1 MNKTN
6 KKGSSEIWWIIAAAV
21 IAFLVVIFVLMWFK
35 GSGEKI
41 FGGVNTKIGEL
52 DKPLDLP
59 APGTVLSLPHSLL
72 KIIDLKSISIK
83 Y

>member
-21 IAFLVVIFVLMWFK
+21 IAFLVVIFVLIWFK

-41 FGGVNTKIGEL
+41 FGNVNTKIGEL

-59 APGTVLSLPHSLL
+59 AFGACSCDSKLRAGTPDCKACGGS
-72 KIIDLKSISIK
+72 
-83 Y
+83 